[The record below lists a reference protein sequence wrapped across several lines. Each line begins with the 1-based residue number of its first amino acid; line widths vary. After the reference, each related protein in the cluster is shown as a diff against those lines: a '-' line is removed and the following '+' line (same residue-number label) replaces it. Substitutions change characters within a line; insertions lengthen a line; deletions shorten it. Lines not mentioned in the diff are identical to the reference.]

1 VIDPQPSPAEES
13 ADQSATPTKP
23 AIAAATP
30 ATATTPLVLLAADDA
45 LVCVDE
51 LCLPVEATR

>member
-1 VIDPQPSPAEES
+1 MIDPQPSPGEEWAHAPSPAE
-13 ADQSATPTKP
+13 P

>member
-1 VIDPQPSPAEES
+1 MIDPQPSPADES
-13 ADQSATPTKP
+13 ANAAGPAEP
-23 AIAAATP
+23 AIAAAAP

>member
-1 VIDPQPSPAEES
+1 MIDPQPSPADES
-13 ADQSATPTKP
+13 ADLAGPSGAR
-23 AIAAATP
+23 AAAAASP
-30 ATATTPLVLLAADDA
+30 ATSPLVLLAADDA

>member
-13 ADQSATPTKP
+13 AHAPSPAEP